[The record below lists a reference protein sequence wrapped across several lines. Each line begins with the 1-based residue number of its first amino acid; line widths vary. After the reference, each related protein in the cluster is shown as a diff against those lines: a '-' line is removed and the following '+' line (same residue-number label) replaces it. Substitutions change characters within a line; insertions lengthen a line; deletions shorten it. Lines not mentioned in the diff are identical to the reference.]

1 MKPLFLGGLL
11 LIVSAGIGVLAAQ
24 DVSRSAGGVQVAT
37 DTIDLYK
44 PDANAGKSPALAM
57 AVSVLLPGTGH
68 QYLDRNRTAFV
79 YLSAEAVSVFA
90 FFFCNHYANKTAQE
104 AAGFAWV
111 HAQATGT
118 IHDADDHR
126 WKLVG
131 NFLDVQEYNNVMDLN
146 RTPEDKI
153 ADPSQAWYWDDKSSQ
168 DRFNTIRTTSRSYRI
183 ISGFFI
189 GAMVLNRVV
198 AFIDV
203 RTTSRNKGIKQS
215 ASLFRDFSPIVDVSP
230 QSMNIGLSGS
240 F

>member
-1 MKPLFLGGLL
+1 MSVFIGTPSAQTALLPSGGL
-11 LIVSAGIGVLAAQ
+11 
-24 DVSRSAGGVQVAT
+24 VAT

-57 AVSVLLPGTGH
+57 AASVLLPGTGH

-90 FFFCNHYANKTAQE
+90 FFFSNHYANKTAQE
-104 AAGFAWV
+104 AAGFAWI
-111 HAQATGT
+111 HAQASGT

-146 RTPEDKI
+146 RTPQDKI
-153 ADPSQAWYWDDKSSQ
+153 SDPSLAWYWDDKSSQ
-168 DRFNTIRTTSRSYRI
+168 DRFNKIRNTSRSYRI
-183 ISGFFI
+183 VSNFFI

-203 RTTSRNKGIKQS
+203 RMTSRNKGVKQS
-215 ASLFRDFSPIVDVSP
+215 VVPLHDISPIVNVSP
-230 QSMNIGLSGS
+230 RSMNIALSGS